1 VSSEAAVRQR
11 TPLFFV
17 QRRRLGLRVWHAG
30 VFPWWD
36 KRGVITRHDRFAV
49 ASASTSGNQ
58 ELKAIALFAASAAAL
73 VVLAGCGSSKPT
85 NKDDSAFVYLMDRT
99 PNWIENK
106 VDTLPPLPKDA
117 NLLEFTVSNNTPLSF
132 FIDKNSLSVG
142 TDGVIR
148 YTVVVK
154 SPAGARNVNYEGIRC
169 DNYNWRLYASINE
182 DQTDWDRTVE
192 NDFRRI
198 ENGEL
203 NAYHA
208 SLYQDYFCSNKLP
221 TGPAKQILTNIQSKR
236 TAVSNYH

>member
-1 VSSEAAVRQR
+1 VSFKAAARQR
-11 TPLFFV
+11 SPLFFV
-17 QRRRLGLRVWHAG
+17 RRR
-30 VFPWWD
+30 
-36 KRGVITRHDRFAV
+36 KRASSSARLNPFAV
-49 ASASTSGNQ
+49 AVASTLGIQ

-85 NKDDSAFVYLMDRT
+85 NKDDSAFVYLMDRK
-99 PNWIENK
+99 PNWTENK
-106 VDTLPPLPKDA
+106 VETIPPLPQQA
-117 NLLEFTVSNNTPLSF
+117 NLIPFTVSQNTPLSF

-142 TDGVIR
+142 DDGVIR
-148 YTVVVK
+148 YTVVVQ

-182 DQTDWDRTVE
+182 DQNGWDRAVE
-192 NDFRRI
+192 RDFARI

-208 SLYQDYFCSNKLP
+208 ALYQDYFCANKLP
-221 TGPAKQILTNIQSKR
+221 TGSAKQILSNIQMKR